1 MNNKAWFKEH
11 FGRFL
16 EHYKDDTLLLPF
28 VEEYH
33 NKIEGIFTRMY
44 PQHGE
49 KEQQK
54 FLHWF
59 KITYTS
65 KMEFALEG
73 IAAVFRKEIETEF
86 ALSSEDLAQ
95 CLNKK

>member
-1 MNNKAWFKEH
+1 MNSNNKEWFKEH

-16 EHYKDDTLLLPF
+16 EHYKDDTLLVPF

-33 NKIEGIFTRMY
+33 KRIEGIFTRMY
-44 PQHGE
+44 PREE

-73 IAAVFRKEIETEF
+73 ITAVFRKQS
-86 ALSSEDLAQ
+86 LR
-95 CLNKK
+95 